1 MHYLYIIYSEKLKKY
16 YVGETSDIDQ
26 RLQQHNSH
34 YFKNNYTKGA
44 EDWVVKLK
52 FRTSSKDE
60 AILLER
66 YIKRMKSRKFTEKLI
81 ALPAIL
87 EDILKNK

>member
-44 EDWVVKLK
+44 EDWVGKLK
-52 FRTSSKDE
+52 FRTSSKYE

-66 YIKRMKSRKFTEKLI
+66 YIKRMKGRKFTEKLI

-87 EDILKNK
+87 KDILKNK